1 MQSVEYYKN
10 GELVRAMEFFNGDS
24 YQEVQSK
31 MKDRLN
37 GLENEFEVVSMK
49 REKIG
54 RNQMCPCGS
63 GVKFK
68 KCCIN
73 KSL

>member
-1 MQSVEYYKN
+1 
-10 GELVRAMEFFNGDS
+10 
-24 YQEVQSK
+24 